1 MTVRIWPAIVI
12 VPVRSVSSRF
22 LETVKGTELDPVP
35 DPLTTASQST
45 FETAVHAHDGAEAV
59 SVTLPAAASAVNDC
73 DAGEIENVHSGGG
86 GDAAACETV
95 NVWPATAI
103 VALRAA
109 PVLAATVN
117 ATLPLPVP
125 DAPAVSVIQLALVDA
140 VHVQLAADAL
150 TAIDPVP
157 PVSAAFCTVGLMEN
171 VHAGGGAAAWAIVK
185 VLPATAMVAVR
196 AAPAFAETL

>member
-1 MTVRIWPAIVI
+1 MTVKIWPAIVI

-22 LETVKGTELDPVP
+22 LETVKATGLDPVP

-45 FETAVHAHDGAEAV
+45 FETAVHAHAAAEAV

-73 DAGEIENVHSGGG
+73 DAGEIENVHGGG
-86 GDAAACETV
+86 GGGAAACETV
-95 NVWPATAI
+95 NVLPATAI
-103 VALRAA
+103 VVLRAA
-109 PVLAATVN
+109 PVLAAMVN

-125 DAPAVSVIQLALVDA
+125 DAPAVSVIQFALVDA

-157 PVSAAFCTVGLMEN
+157 PVSATFCAVGLIEN
-171 VHAGGGAAAWAIVK
+171 VHAAGGAAAWVIVK

-196 AAPAFAETL
+196 AAPAFAETW